1 MYSSM
6 HVLHVVMLCMDIMYI
21 YLTYIYT
28 WGTKF
33 EDNNSLK
40 SNIFYNPTNPSQ
52 ELSNI
57 VNSIN
62 NTNTIIQKADKV
74 NTFVI
79 LNKEFL

>member
-6 HVLHVVMLCMDIMYI
+6 HVLYVVMLCMDIMYI
-21 YLTYIYT
+21 YLIYIYI
-28 WGTKF
+28 WGTEF

-40 SNIFYNPTNPSQ
+40 SNTFYNQTNPSQ

-57 VNSIN
+57 INSIN
-62 NTNTIIQKADKV
+62 NTNTTIQKADKV

-79 LNKEFL
+79 LNKEF